1 MHALSELQQDA
12 LLEIFNIGVG
22 QAAAALS
29 DIVSEKVTMAVPSL
43 SFLDRA
49 DVPAL
54 LGVGEDVR
62 ACGISQH
69 FRGAFETSAVLM
81 FPEHKSLELV
91 RLMLGES
98 TPLDELSAM
107 EQEALS
113 EIGNILLNACIG
125 ALADVFDH
133 ELRGSMPR
141 YHTGSSAE
149 VLAAACDGA
158 ADPHVLMLHIDFALE
173 RYQVDGYV
181 AFILGMGALGQ
192 IKSHIDH
199 YLLRMGIS

>member
-1 MHALSELQQDA
+1 MHTLSELQQDA

-29 DIVSEKVTMAVPSL
+29 GIVSEKVTMAVPSL

-49 DVPAL
+49 EVPAL
-54 LGVGEDVR
+54 LGLDDGSR
-62 ACGISQH
+62 ACGISQQ
-69 FRGAFETSAVLM
+69 FRGAFETSAVLI

-91 RLMLGES
+91 RLMLGDS
-98 TPLDELSAM
+98 TPLAELSAM

-125 ALADVFDH
+125 ALADIFEH

-141 YHTGSSAE
+141 YLAGSSEE
-149 VLAAACDGA
+149 VLAAACGGA
-158 ADPHVLMLHIDFALE
+158 AETRVLMLHIDFALE
-173 RYQVDGYV
+173 RHQVDGYV

-192 IKSHIDH
+192 LRKHVDD
-199 YLLRMGIS
+199 YLMRMGVS

>member
-12 LLEIFNIGVG
+12 LLEIFNIGAG

-29 DIVSEKVTMAVPSL
+29 AIVHEKVAMTVPSL
-43 SFLDRA
+43 SFVERSG
-49 DVPAL
+49 VPAL
-54 LGVGEDVR
+54 LGTGDDGR

-69 FRGAFETSAVLM
+69 FRGVFETSAVLL

-98 TPLDELSAM
+98 TPLAELSAM

-125 ALADVFDH
+125 ALADLIGH

-141 YHTGSSAE
+141 YHAGSGEE
-149 VLAAACDGA
+149 VLGQACCGA
-158 ADPHVLMLHIDFALE
+158 ADLHVLMLHIDFALE
-173 RYQVDGYV
+173 RHQVDGYV
-181 AFILGMGALGQ
+181 AFILGMGALDELRA
-192 IKSHIDH
+192 HIDH
-199 YLLRMGIS
+199 YLAYAGGG

>member
-29 DIVSEKVTMAVPSL
+29 DIVNEKVTMAVPSL
-43 SFLDRA
+43 SFLDRSGVA
-49 DVPAL
+49 AL
-54 LGVGEDVR
+54 LGVGDDVR
-62 ACGISQH
+62 TCGISQH

-91 RLMLGES
+91 RLMLGDS
-98 TPLDELSAM
+98 TPLAELSAM

-125 ALADVFDH
+125 ALADIFEH

-141 YHTGSSAE
+141 YHAGGSEE
-149 VLAAACDGA
+149 VLAAACAGA
-158 ADPHVLMLHIDFALE
+158 ADTHVLMLHIDFALE
-173 RYQVDGYV
+173 RHQVDGYV
-181 AFILGMGALGQ
+181 AFILGMGALD
-192 IKSHIDH
+192 KLRAHIDH
-199 YLLRMGIS
+199 YLQRMGVG

>member
-29 DIVSEKVTMAVPSL
+29 GIVNEKVTMAVPTL

-49 DVPAL
+49 EVPGL
-54 LGVGEDVR
+54 LGMGKDAR
-62 ACGISQH
+62 TCAISQH
-69 FRGAFETSAVLM
+69 FRGAFETSAVLL
-81 FPEHKSLELV
+81 FPEHKSMELV

-98 TPLDELSAM
+98 TPLAELSAM

-125 ALADVFDH
+125 ALADIFDR
-133 ELRGSMPR
+133 ELCGSMPR
-141 YHTGSSAE
+141 YLAGTSAE
-149 VLAAACDGA
+149 VLAAACGCSGDTR
-158 ADPHVLMLHIDFALE
+158 VLMLHIDFALE
-173 RYQVDGYV
+173 RHQVDGYV
-181 AFILGMGALGQ
+181 AFILGMGALAQLRAEVDG
-192 IKSHIDH
+192 
-199 YLLRMGIS
+199 YLQRMGVS